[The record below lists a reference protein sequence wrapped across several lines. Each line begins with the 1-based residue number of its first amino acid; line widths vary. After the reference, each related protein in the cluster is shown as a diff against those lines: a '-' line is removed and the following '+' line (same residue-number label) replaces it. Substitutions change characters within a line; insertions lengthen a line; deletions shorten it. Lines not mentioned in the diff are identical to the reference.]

1 MGEHILQKFKITTM
15 LKPGIL
21 DNAGKA
27 VTQALNRL
35 GFDYVTNVRIGK
47 TFYVEYDGDI
57 KEIAK
62 SLTNEVMETYE
73 VEKMKYGKK
82 I

>member
-1 MGEHILQKFKITTM
+1 M

-35 GFDYVTNVRIGK
+35 GFDEVSNVRIGK
-47 TFYVEYDGDI
+47 TFYVEYEGDT

-73 VEKMKYGKK
+73 IEEYHD
-82 I
+82 

>member
-1 MGEHILQKFKITTM
+1 M
-15 LKPGIL
+15 LRPGIL

-35 GFDYVTNVRIGK
+35 GFDKVNKVRIGK
-47 TFYVEYDGDI
+47 TFYLECDGDI

-62 SLTNEVMETYE
+62 SLTNEVMETFEIKEYHE
-73 VEKMKYGKK
+73 
-82 I
+82 

>member
-1 MGEHILQKFKITTM
+1 MGELILQKFKITTM
-15 LKPGIL
+15 LKSSIL

-35 GFDYVTNVRIGK
+35 GFDEVSNVRIGK
-47 TFYVEYDGDI
+47 TFYVEYEGDI

-73 VEKMKYGKK
+73 IEEYHD
-82 I
+82 

>member
-1 MGEHILQKFKITTM
+1 M
-15 LKPGIL
+15 LKSSIL

-35 GFDYVTNVRIGK
+35 GFDEVSNVRIGK
-47 TFYVEYDGDI
+47 TFYVEYEGDT

-73 VEKMKYGKK
+73 IEEYHD
-82 I
+82 